1 MISPVLNVSGP
12 LLRFGTDSKGK
23 RRPLCQE
30 RTRGTGVFRGTRTGA
45 PCERYTTQRSPE
57 GLWICVSHG
66 DPALGRR
73 RILPEEEKLF
83 AMDARVSELRA
94 EEAARREKLD
104 KGTKCGSCGCS
115 ALHPCVLRLDE
126 SGSIGLC
133 ARAGLEPWLKT
144 CSGCMTPTLRTAPE
158 AWAVSA

>member
-30 RTRGTGVFRGTRTGA
+30 IRRGALSHFKPAGE
-45 PCERYTTQRSPE
+45 PCERFATQRSPE

-66 DPALGRR
+66 EPALGRR
-73 RILPEEEKLF
+73 RILPQEEKIF
-83 AMDARVSELRA
+83 AMDARMSELRA
-94 EEAARREKLD
+94 EEAARRARLD
-104 KGTKCGSCGCS
+104 KETKCRSCGCS

-158 AWAVSA
+158 AWGVSA